1 MAGGTHD
8 EKAASE
14 AWPGVSD
21 RSLAR
26 LGRGLGKGAHETRTF
41 LKLALTYAPARSRSA
56 STRAKLHP

>member
-1 MAGGTHD
+1 MAGGTQD
-8 EKAASE
+8 EKASSE

-26 LGRGLGKGAHETRTF
+26 LGRGLGKGNLEARTF
-41 LKLALTYAPARSRSA
+41 LKLALTFAPAKSRLA